1 MIQKDMCTSVFIAA
15 LFTSKHTV
23 YCLPKC
29 PLTGGWIKKM
39 WYLFIMAYYSAIEKK
54 EIMPFAATWMDL
66 ESVILS
72 EANQRKRH
80 IIWYLLYVGYKKK

>member
-1 MIQKDMCTSVFIAA
+1 MMQKDTCTSVFIAA
-15 LFTSKHTV
+15 L
-23 YCLPKC
+23 
-29 PLTGGWIKKM
+29 LTIARHGNNLMSMDRGIDKM
-39 WYLFIMAYYSAIEKK
+39 CSIYAMEYSSAIKKK